1 MTSTSRRRGGK
12 TRAKRPQRHAALP
25 LHRRRAG
32 GCPLNCPSSAIPYTR
47 RQSLKGSFLSSVLL
61 RLRERSKQ
69 TGQRPKSPQSR
80 AKRTPAGR
88 QSPLMTLISTIS
100 SLPHPL
106 QIWKKAASRRT
117 KRPQS
122 LHRAHRAHRKRRTG
136 SPPLQ
141 RSQEMHP
148 RATDPTTSL

>member
-12 TRAKRPQRHAALP
+12 TRAKRLQRHAALP

-32 GCPLNCPSSAIPYTR
+32 GCPLNCPFSAILYTKR
-47 RQSLKGSFLSSVLL
+47 LNLKKSCWNSALL

-69 TGQRPKSPQSR
+69 TRQRPKSPQSR
-80 AKRTPAGR
+80 ARRTPAGR
-88 QSPLMTLISTIS
+88 QSPLMTLILTIS
-100 SLPHPL
+100 SPPHPL
-106 QIWKKAASRRT
+106 QIWKKAESPRT
-117 KRPQS
+117 ESPQS
-122 LHRAHRAHRKRRTG
+122 LLRAHRAHRKRRTG

-148 RATDPTTSL
+148 RATGRTTSP